1 MEIIALHGNSCKVR
15 RPSRRVLWVSVTA
28 IGAISI
34 ASTRAQF
41 ARSVHA
47 RSDIRL
53 LWLYGHRIG
62 GPPGINWARCYTT
75 GTLSSGVNESSVLW
89 DPEHGEL
96 DPANLN
102 GFDAVIH
109 LGGESMTSHRWSQA
123 QKDRIHNSRVN
134 STELLARAFQTATDP
149 PSVFLCAS
157 ASGFY
162 GDRGDQVL
170 TEGSKPGNDFLS
182 DSTFAWERATDD
194 IVSAG
199 VQVCNLRFGLILG
212 QSGGVL
218 ARLLPIFRVGF
229 GGRLASGR
237 QYISWISCRD
247 TVRAIKHILKNDS
260 MSGSVIVSSPDP
272 VTNTEFTSTLGK
284 AVRRPAF
291 FRVPKLALKITQGE
305 VTNVVL
311 ASVRMQPSVLTESG
325 FVFDH
330 ADLATALA
338 WALNDY

>member
-1 MEIIALHGNSCKVR
+1 M
-15 RPSRRVLWVSVTA
+15 RVLISGSSGFIGSALVSHLE
-28 IGAISI
+28 
-34 ASTRAQF
+34 STGHDVKRL
-41 ARSVHA
+41 ARS
-47 RSDIRL
+47 R
-53 LWLYGHRIG
+53 
-62 GPPGINWARCYTT
+62 
-75 GTLSSGVNESSVLW
+75 SGVNESSVFW
-89 DPEHGEL
+89 DPERGEL

-162 GDRGDQVL
+162 GDRGDEVL
-170 TEGSKPGNDFLS
+170 TEGSEPGNDFLS

-194 IVSAG
+194 IASAG

-218 ARLLPIFRVGF
+218 ARLLPIFRLGF

-237 QYISWISCRD
+237 QYVSWISRRD
-247 TVRAIKHILKNDS
+247 TVRAIEHILTNDS
-260 MSGSVIVSSPDP
+260 MSGPVIVSSPNP

-305 VTNVVL
+305 VTDVVL